1 MSTEEMI
8 NDLVKKPLEGRSH
21 VKGLCHLRTPLE
33 GRSQETVG
41 FLKRS
46 YESLVYIPIRE
57 MEPVKIYTLNH
68 VDDRWFNSLLYR
80 SSRITWE
87 PFTDPEIVWNLK
99 EGNPFA
105 EEKDQY
111 NIQQVD

>member
-1 MSTEEMI
+1 M
-8 NDLVKKPLEGRSH
+8 D
-21 VKGLCHLRTPLE
+21 
-33 GRSQETVG
+33 

-46 YESLVYIPIRE
+46 YESLMYIPIRE
-57 MEPVKIYTLNH
+57 MEPVKLYVVNRMNSNI

-80 SSRITWE
+80 SGRITWE
-87 PFTDPEIVWNLK
+87 PKDPEIVWNLK
-99 EGNPFA
+99 EGNPFV